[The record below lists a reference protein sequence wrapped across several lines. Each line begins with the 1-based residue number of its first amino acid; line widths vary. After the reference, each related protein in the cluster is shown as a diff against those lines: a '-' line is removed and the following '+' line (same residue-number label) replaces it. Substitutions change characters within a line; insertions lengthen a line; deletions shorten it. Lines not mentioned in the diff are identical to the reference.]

1 MTPPIGR
8 VSGPRLARLLGNW
21 QAGARPGS
29 AALAG
34 AIRLLVLDGRLPPG
48 TTLPAEREVATALGV
63 SRTLVATA
71 WDALRADGL
80 VRTRRGAGTWT
91 ALPGPGRAQETPGD
105 EPLDLARAAPAALPA
120 VAHAVDAARAAL
132 AAELGGHGY
141 YDYGIDVLRE
151 RLAARYTAR
160 GLPTSADEILV
171 TNGAHHALAL
181 VLRAFTGPGDRVLV
195 EQPTYPNA
203 IDAITAAHA
212 IPIPAPLLDDGWDF
226 DGIAAA
232 LRQSGPRLAYLIVD
246 FHNPT
251 GLLLDADGRARI
263 AALAARARTPLVID
277 ETIAELDLRAAPDPV
292 PPLSGPGTVIT
303 IGSAGK
309 SHWGGLRLGWV
320 RADADVVRRLA
331 AARHAFDL
339 GSPVFEQLVLAEL
352 YADPEP
358 AIAERRAEL
367 AERRDVLVAAVRE
380 HLPAWSFRVPDG
392 GLGLWCGLPAPMASR
407 LAAAARSVGVR
418 IAPGSRFSPHGGLER
433 WVRLPYTLP
442 EPRLVEAVRRL
453 SLAAAAVTGSPGS
466 DGTDG
471 LIPVA

>member
-1 MTPPIGR
+1 MHPVGR
-8 VSGPRLARLLGNW
+8 ISGARLARLLGGW
-21 QAGARPGS
+21 QTGGRPGS

-34 AIRLLVLDGRLPPG
+34 ALRLLVLDGRLPPG
-48 TTLPAEREVATALGV
+48 TALPAEREVAAALGV
-63 SRTLVATA
+63 SRTLVAAA
-71 WDALRADGL
+71 WDVLRAEDL

-91 ALPGPGRAQETPGD
+91 ALPGPGRGPDDTGEQ
-105 EPLDLARAAPAALPA
+105 PLDLARAAPAAPPA
-120 VAHAVDAARAAL
+120 VAHALDAVRGVF
-132 AAELGGHGY
+132 AAELAGHGY
-141 YDYGIDVLRE
+141 HDYGLDVLRE

-160 GLPTSADEILV
+160 GLPTSADQILV

-212 IPIPAPLLDDGWDF
+212 IPVAVPLLDDGWDL

-232 LRQSGPRLAYLIVD
+232 LRQAGPRLAYAIVD

-251 GLLLDADGRARI
+251 GHLLDADGRDRLAR
-263 AALAARARTPLVID
+263 LAARARTPLVVD
-277 ETIAELDLRAAPDPV
+277 ETLAELDLRAPARPPA
-292 PPLSGPGTVIT
+292 PLSGPGTVIT

-320 RADADVVRRLA
+320 RADAEVVRRLA

-339 GSPVFEQLVLAEL
+339 GSPVLEQLVLAEL

-358 AIAERRAEL
+358 ALAHRRAEL
-367 AERRDVLVAAVRE
+367 AAQRDVLAAAVRE
-380 HLPAWSFRVPDG
+380 HCPDWAFRVPDG
-392 GLGLWCGLPAPMASR
+392 GLSLWCELPGPIGSR
-407 LAAAARSVGVR
+407 LAVAARAVGVR
-418 IAPGSRFSPHGGLER
+418 VAPGSRFSAHGGLER
-433 WVRLPYTLP
+433 WLRLPFTLP
-442 EPRLVEAVRRL
+442 GDRLGEAVRRL
-453 SLAAAAVTGSPGS
+453 SLVAASVTGSPGS
-466 DGTDG
+466 EGTDG